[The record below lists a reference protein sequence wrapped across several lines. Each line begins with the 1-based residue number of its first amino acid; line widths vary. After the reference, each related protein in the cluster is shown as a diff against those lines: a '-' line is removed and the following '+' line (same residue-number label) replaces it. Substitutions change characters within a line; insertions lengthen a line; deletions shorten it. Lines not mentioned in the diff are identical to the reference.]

1 MRGIG
6 AGTGT
11 VLVVLLAVIIVWP
24 WTVSSYFIGVGFDTL
39 RWAALAL
46 SWLVLSGM
54 TGYFSFGHVVF
65 FGLGAYMVA
74 LTWLILPYWAG
85 VLVAGVAAGFLALLV
100 GYPCLRVR
108 GPYFVI
114 LTFGVAEFVKFIVIN
129 VEAGLSMSG
138 RMLLGGPSTT
148 TLYYSMA
155 VLAVGAFILAFWV
168 RQSRFGAGL
177 RAIRADEDAAET
189 IGVPVTRHKLTA
201 FVLSAII
208 PGMVGALFVMRG
220 AFFEPPNVFDPRISL
235 TMIAMA
241 IMGGSDDARGTL
253 LGVAFLAILSEFLWA
268 SFPAFYAIIIGAL
281 LVFFVLAAP
290 DGIWGRWRAFI
301 RRRRDRFQPGES

>member
-1 MRGIG
+1 MRGID

-11 VLVVLLAVIIVWP
+11 FLIALLALIIIWP
-24 WTVSSYFIGVGFDTL
+24 WTVSSYFVGVGFDTL

-74 LTWLILPYWAG
+74 LTWLILPLWACI
-85 VLVAGVAAGFLALLV
+85 LVAGAAAGLLALLV

-114 LTFGVAEFVKFIVIN
+114 LTFGIAEFVKFIVIN
-129 VEAGLSMSG
+129 IEAGLSMSG

-148 TLYYSMA
+148 VLYYSMA
-155 VLAVGAFILAFWV
+155 VLAIAAFVLAFWV

-189 IGVPVTRHKLTA
+189 LGVPVTRYKLAA

-208 PGMVGALFVMRG
+208 PGMVGALFVVRG
-220 AFFEPPNVFDPRISL
+220 AFFEPPNVFDARVSL

-241 IMGGSDDARGTL
+241 IMGGSDDARGAL
-253 LGVAFLAILSEFLWA
+253 LGVAFLAILSELLWA
-268 SFPAFYAIIIGAL
+268 NFPAFYAIIVGAL

-290 DGIWGRWRAFI
+290 DGIWGRWRALM
-301 RRRRDRFQPGES
+301 RRHRNGLQTGET